1 MGHTVAE
8 RGDVWTA
15 LRGTDVE
22 ASARALLGCTVTAH
36 GVTVRLTEV
45 EAYSGVGDDPA
56 SHAHRGLTRRN
67 AVMFGPA
74 GVLYVYFTYGMHWC
88 MNVVCGPLGRA
99 SAVLLRAGAVVDGIE
114 IARSRRLTRSGSPI
128 ADRDLARGPAR
139 LAMALDVTGVEYG
152 TPLLDGTGPVTLK
165 RPVEVV
171 KETDIRSGPRVG
183 ISVGVD
189 KPWRFW
195 LDGERSVSTFR
206 PRPARPEKPRSER
219 PPRPEKSRQERTLRS
234 EKPRQEGP
242 PPPKRP
248 RPKRPPRI

>member
-1 MGHTVAE
+1 MAE
-8 RGDVWTA
+8 RGDVWGA
-15 LRGTDVE
+15 LHGTDVE
-22 ASARALLGCTVTAH
+22 ASARSLLGCTVTAY
-36 GVTVRLTEV
+36 GVTIRLTEV

-99 SAVLLRAGAVVDGIE
+99 SAVLLRAGAIVDGIE
-114 IARSRRLTRSGSPI
+114 IARSRRIGRSGAPM

-139 LAMALDVTGVEYG
+139 LAMALGVTGVEYG
-152 TPLLDGTGPVTLK
+152 TPLLDGTGPVMLQPPAEAVDASTV
-165 RPVEVV
+165 R
-171 KETDIRSGPRVG
+171 TGPRVG

-206 PRPARPEKPRSER
+206 PRP
-219 PPRPEKSRQERTLRS
+219 PRPER
-234 EKPRQEGP
+234 P

-248 RPKRPPRI
+248 RPESPPRP

>member
-1 MGHTVAE
+1 MGHTVAG
-8 RGDVWTA
+8 RGDVWRA

-22 ASARALLGCTVTAH
+22 ASARALLGCTVTAY
-36 GVTVRLTEV
+36 GVTIRLTEV

-114 IARSRRLTRSGSPI
+114 IARSRRLSRSGSPM

-139 LAMALDVTGVEYG
+139 LAMALGVTGVEYG
-152 TPLLDGTGPVTLK
+152 TPLLDGTGPVTLH
-165 RPVEVV
+165 PPAEAAAAS
-171 KETDIRSGPRVG
+171 TIRSGPRVG

-206 PRPARPEKPRSER
+206 PRPPRPEKPRPEHSPPPEKSRQAR
-219 PPRPEKSRQERTLRS
+219 PPRPEE
-234 EKPRQEGP
+234 PRQETP
-242 PPPKRP
+242 PRPKRS
-248 RPKRPPRI
+248 RPKRPPRT

>member
-8 RGDVWTA
+8 RGDVWKA

-114 IARSRRLTRSGSPI
+114 IARSRRLGRSGLPM

-139 LAMALDVTGVEYG
+139 LAMALDITGVEYG

-165 RPVEVV
+165 RPIEAVD
-171 KETDIRSGPRVG
+171 ETNIRSGPRVG

-206 PRPARPEKPRSER
+206 PRLPRSER
-219 PPRPEKSRQERTLRS
+219 PPRPEKSRQES
-234 EKPRQEGP
+234 PPR
-242 PPPKRP
+242 PKRP
-248 RPKRPPRI
+248 RPKSPPRP